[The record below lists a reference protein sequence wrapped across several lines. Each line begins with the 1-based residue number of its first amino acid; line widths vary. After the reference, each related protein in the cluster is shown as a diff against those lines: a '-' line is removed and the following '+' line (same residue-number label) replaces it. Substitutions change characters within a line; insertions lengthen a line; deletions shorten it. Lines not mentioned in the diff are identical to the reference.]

1 MTGTKRNLAIFDI
14 DGTIMHSA
22 GHDVSL
28 FREAHAQHIPKE
40 SMTAHWGNF
49 SQMTDFAINNEFFD
63 RVHGRAPTDHELNAI
78 QSTFI
83 ALVRDAHMARPEI
96 FSPVLGALH
105 AIENLSGHTDWA
117 VGFASGGWE
126 VSATYKLETMGINAN
141 AYPTAFGDA
150 HADRLTLVQ
159 SAIDAAKITHDR
171 DAFDHIVSVGDG
183 IWDVAAARDLNLPFI
198 GISSWVSRETLME
211 AGAQDVIDHY
221 EDYAAFEQLLLNSR
235 VPN

>member
-1 MTGTKRNLAIFDI
+1 MAGPKRNLAIFDI

-28 FREAHAQHIPKE
+28 FRQAHARHMPEE
-40 SMTAHWGNF
+40 SMAAHWGNF

-63 RVHGRAPTDHELNAI
+63 RVHGRAPTNEELNAI
-78 QSTFI
+78 KTTFI
-83 ALVRDAHMARPEI
+83 TLIRDAHMARPEI

-105 AIENLSGHTDWA
+105 AIESLSGHTDWA

-126 VSATYKLETMGINAN
+126 ISATYKLETMGIDAN
-141 AYPTAFGDA
+141 AYPTAFGDV

-159 SAIDAAKITHDR
+159 SAIDAAKMTHNR
-171 DAFDHIVSVGDG
+171 DAFDHVVSVGDAL
-183 IWDVAAARDLNLPFI
+183 WDVTAARDLNLPFV
-198 GISSWVSRETLME
+198 GISSWVSREALTD
-211 AGAQDVIDHY
+211 AGAHDVIDHY
-221 EDYAAFEQLLLNSR
+221 EDYAAFEQILLNSR